1 MDLSIVPDI
10 YEPVIDEKSNYIDC
24 IPQTNKF
31 KNGMRCPCGTRREH
45 IFDNR
50 PSFVSHIKSKTH
62 QKWLSELNLNK
73 MNYFSENLRLN
84 ETVNNQKIIIAKLQ
98 RDKDELLQL
107 TESIKKQVCNVNTF
121 VTTDLINFD

>member
-10 YEPVIDEKSNYIDC
+10 YEPVIDETNNYIDC
-24 IPQTNKF
+24 IPPTNKF
-31 KNGMRCPCGTRREH
+31 KNGLRCPCGSRREH

-50 PSFVSHIKSKTH
+50 ASFVSHCKSKTH
-62 QKWLSELNLNK
+62 QKWVSELNLNK
-73 MNYFSENLRLN
+73 MNYFSENIRLH

-98 RDKDELLQL
+98 REKDELLQL
-107 TESIKKQVCNVNTF
+107 TASITKQIYNVNTV

>member
-1 MDLSIVPDI
+1 MDLSIVPDV
-10 YEPVIDEKSNYIDC
+10 YEPVIDEKGNYTDC

-31 KNGMRCPCGTRREH
+31 KNGLRCPCGSRREH

-50 PSFVSHIKSKTH
+50 PSFVSHSKSKTH

-73 MNYFSENLRLN
+73 MNYFSENIKLH

-98 RDKDELLQL
+98 REKDELLQL
-107 TESIKKQVCNVNTF
+107 TASITKQIYTVNTG
-121 VTTDLINFD
+121 VTNDLINFD